1 MDDQPTTEEQ
11 SKARKSKATLA
22 REVLANDIKWLMGN
36 RQGRRIAWRQLDR
49 AGVYRT
55 SFGGNADTTNFNE
68 GQRNMGLMLIA
79 DIHAHAPEAYTQMLA
94 ESRAKE

>member
-1 MDDQPTTEEQ
+1 MEDQTSVEEQ
-11 SKARKSKATLA
+11 SKARKNKVALA
-22 REVLANDIKWLMGN
+22 REVLSNDIKWLMGN
-36 RQGRRIAWRQLDR
+36 RQGRRIVWRQLDR